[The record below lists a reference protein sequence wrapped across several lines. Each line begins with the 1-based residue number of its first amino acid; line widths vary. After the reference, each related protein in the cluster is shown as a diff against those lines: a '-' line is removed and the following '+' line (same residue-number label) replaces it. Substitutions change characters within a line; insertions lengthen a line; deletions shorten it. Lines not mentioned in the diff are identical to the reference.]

1 MYFESPFDTYLP
13 VYILSLIVSISGII
27 KKINK
32 ENTPP
37 DGWKAADA
45 VSKAINWDKLKDPK
59 VLKQLERFTLLD
71 KTTYILYGSDEA
83 LGLYRQSLNDLESS
97 NCMDFD
103 VLKYSDRLGSAPE
116 VLKGV
121 FNIDGFFIIDE
132 NIYRKL
138 HRNLCQ
144 KVKEQIISPSIE
156 KWHKRN
162 RNQLNT

>member
-1 MYFESPFDTYLP
+1 MA
-13 VYILSLIVSISGII
+13 LS
-27 KKINK
+27 
-32 ENTPP
+32 
-37 DGWKAADA
+37 
-45 VSKAINWDKLKDPK
+45 SKTME